1 MHLSSLA
8 GSHYCGGTAGQDMKA
23 CCLTVSS
30 LTCLLLEDMMKR
42 WHVDIKAK
50 QGLAKTQL
58 VHATLML
65 YASKLLVQVQ
75 FWQGPGCLHFVG
87 KAATSFTSVKV
98 EDPVQ
103 TSVIIVRIILSR
115 SYSRILM

>member
-1 MHLSSLA
+1 
-8 GSHYCGGTAGQDMKA
+8 MKA
-23 CCLTVSS
+23 RCLTVSS

-58 VHATLML
+58 VTLQNATALQ
-65 YASKLLVQVQ
+65 QVQ

-115 SYSRILM
+115 SCSRILM